1 MTDTTMP
8 AASPVAPNP
17 APMTAWRRARAILGG
32 SAGNLVEWYDWFAY
46 AAFSIY
52 FAKVFFPKGDQTA
65 QLMQTAAIFAVGFGA
80 RPVGA
85 WLMGLYADRKGR
97 KAALT
102 LAVGLMCAGSLIIAL
117 CPGHAKIGDA
127 APVILLLARLLQGL
141 SVGGEYGASATY
153 MSEMAGKKRRGFWS
167 SFQYVTLI
175 MGQLVAALVLVILQ
189 NVLSKDDLAAWGWRV
204 PFFIGAALAVV
215 VFWIRTGI
223 EESVSHQKITQHEP
237 ISARQVAS
245 VTTLL
250 LLTVAA
256 MVVGFTA
263 WSFAGAAQGLS
274 VAFLVMTYV
283 ALAAPLVSRH
293 PKQTLAIIGLSAAG
307 SLAFYAYTTYMLK
320 FLTNTTGFDKATAGA
335 VNLATLACFMLL
347 QPLFGWLS
355 DRLGRKTMLVFA
367 FGVGALIAWP
377 VFTLTAKA
385 SSPLVAFALIM
396 TALVVQS
403 GYTSISAVVKAE
415 LFPTHVRALGVALPY
430 ALGNAAFGGTAEYV
444 ALWFKHEG
452 MENGFYLYVSAI
464 MAVGLV
470 VALLL
475 RDTREH
481 SLILED

>member
-1 MTDTTMP
+1 MTDSTM
-8 AASPVAPNP
+8 AAPP
-17 APMTAWRRARAILGG
+17 APMSAWRRTRAILGG

-97 KAALT
+97 KAGLT

-117 CPGHAKIGDA
+117 CPGHATIGDA

-189 NVLSKDDLAAWGWRV
+189 NTLDKEQLAAWGWRI

-223 EESVSHQKITQHEP
+223 EESVSHQKVTRHDP
-237 ISARQVAS
+237 VSARQILGVSGLLLATVAAMIIGFTAWRFADQAQYGA
-245 VTTLL
+245 VLLL
-250 LLTVAA
+250 LLTYA
-256 MVVGFTA
+256 
-263 WSFAGAAQGLS
+263 
-274 VAFLVMTYV
+274 

-293 PKQTLAIIGLSAAG
+293 PKQTLAIIGLTAAG

-320 FLTNTTGFDKATAGA
+320 FLTNTAGFSKATAGA
-335 VNLATLACFMLL
+335 INLATLAGFMLI

-355 DRLGRKTMLVFA
+355 DKLGRKTMLVFA

-377 VFTLTAKA
+377 VFSLTAKA
-385 SSPLVAFALIM
+385 ASPLIAFALIFA
-396 TALVVQS
+396 ALVVQS
-403 GYTSISAVVKAE
+403 GYTAISAVVKAE

-430 ALGNAAFGGTAEYV
+430 AIGNAAFGGTAEYV
-444 ALWFKHEG
+444 ALWFKREG
-452 MENGFYLYVSAI
+452 MESGFYLYVSAI
-464 MAVGLV
+464 MTVGLV

-475 RDTREH
+475 RDTGKH